1 MDKNKL
7 LDEIFNNDPLR
18 LLAVKPKTANVKT
31 AEQRLIASFAEI
43 NDFIRA
49 NDREPEP
56 NTGNISEYQL
66 YTRLKSLREDVEKME
81 ILRTSD
87 VFNLL
92 FEPTENKVRDSKPS
106 YQRKPK
112 EINSIDDILA
122 DDSLGILGNDDE
134 GLFDLKHIPKETT
147 MPDYVAK
154 RKPCK
159 DFADFEHLFITCQA
173 DLANAKRRL
182 LPFRNEQQIESGYFF
197 VLKGILLYVAEVG
210 KREPDENGKINARL
224 RCIFENGTESDMLLR
239 SLAAELYKDGK
250 RVTEHDDRLLD
261 HFNNITTQDK
271 EAGYIYVLSSK
282 SDNPKIAGI
291 KNLFKIGY
299 SSSEVAERIKN
310 AEKEPTYLMAPV
322 KYIAGWKCYNM
333 NTQKFEQLIHN
344 FFGNSCLELDVFDE
358 KGKRHTPRE
367 WFIAPLP
374 IIEQAIELIIT
385 GEIVNY
391 KYDKN
396 NSCITQRKF

>member
-7 LDEIFNNDPLR
+7 LDEIFNNDPLG
-18 LLAVKPKTANVKT
+18 LLAVKPKTANGKT
-31 AEQRLIASFAEI
+31 AEERLIASFVEI

-92 FEPTENKVRDSKPS
+92 FESTENKVRDSKPS

-112 EINSIDDILA
+112 KINSIDDILA

-159 DFADFEHLFITCQA
+159 DFADFEHLFKTCQA
-173 DLANAKRRL
+173 DLASAKRRL
-182 LPFRNEQQIESGYFF
+182 LPFRNEQQIERGYFF
-197 VLKGILLYVAEVG
+197 VLKGVLLYVAEVG

-239 SLAAELYKDGK
+239 SLAAELYKHGK
-250 RVTEHDDRLLD
+250 RVTEHDDKLLD
-261 HFNNITTQDK
+261 HFNNINTEDK

-291 KNLFKIGY
+291 NNLFKIGY
-299 SSSEVAERIKN
+299 SSSEVTERIKN

-391 KYDKN
+391 KYDEN